1 MSGHSCHR
9 KRAREHTHA
18 RTPLRSLSAL
28 ATGRRASAIGLLSA
42 LGCLLFALFAAAQVR
57 KFPKT
62 AEAAAEM
69 QGHEGLGRDRPGC
82 AVDTE
87 ERDH

>member
-9 KRAREHTHA
+9 KQARTRTRT
-18 RTPLRSLSAL
+18 RTPLPSLSAL
-28 ATGRRASAIGLLSA
+28 ATGGRAPAIGLPSA
-42 LGCLLFALFAAAQVR
+42 LGCLLFALLTAAQVR

-69 QGHEGLGRDRPGC
+69 QGHEGLGKDRPGC